1 MSSSSIPAGQRLSL
15 WSGARRLLLVAASAA
30 LLALGACGGGSDHV
44 DRGPT
49 TIPVAA
55 KLNGLFWDAGESRLY
70 LGDDDANAIK
80 AWDGG
85 EKFSVAAALPAME
98 EGQRTTLGQLARGP
112 GDALYITRFGFGSY
126 GTVLA
131 APKARPAA
139 GLEGLEPTRRRISLV
154 VTPDGTLLDGW
165 FRGGTA
171 GSSSGNISELTV
183 QGSQGSERELVTDLN
198 KPVGLAVVGD
208 QLFVA
213 DQGAAQVRVYSL
225 AAVRQQPATA
235 ADGRLIATFTPAD
248 GLDLMTAAEDGTLY
262 VASGRGAL
270 YQIAPDG
277 AVKSLVSGWPSIR
290 GLALDAENRRLFA
303 AVAAA
308 DEQSTSTIRIVPLD

>member
-1 MSSSSIPAGQRLSL
+1 MSSASIPTSPRRSL
-15 WSGARRLLLVAASAA
+15 WAGARRLLLVGTSAA
-30 LLALGACGGGSDHV
+30 LLALGACGGSDDV

-98 EGQRTTLGQLARGP
+98 PGQRSTLGQLARGP
-112 GDALYITRFGFGSY
+112 GGALYITRFGFGSY

-131 APKARPAA
+131 APKTGPAA
-139 GLEGLEPTRRRISLV
+139 GLEGLDPTRRRISLV
-154 VTPDGTLLDGW
+154 TTPDAQLLDGW

-171 GSSSGNISELTV
+171 GSASGHISELTV
-183 QGSQGSERELVTDLN
+183 QGSQASERELITGLN

-248 GLDLMTAAEDGTLY
+248 GLDLMAAARDGTLY

-270 YQIAPDG
+270 YRIHPDG
-277 AVKSLVSGWPSIR
+277 AVKSLVSGWPGIR

-303 AVAAA
+303 AVAPA
-308 DEQSTSTIRIVPLD
+308 DEKSTSTIRIVPLD